1 MAYFWRTTSHC
12 NYSMRLAKR
21 QKFT

>member
-1 MAYFWRTTSHC
+1 VGYLWRTTSRC